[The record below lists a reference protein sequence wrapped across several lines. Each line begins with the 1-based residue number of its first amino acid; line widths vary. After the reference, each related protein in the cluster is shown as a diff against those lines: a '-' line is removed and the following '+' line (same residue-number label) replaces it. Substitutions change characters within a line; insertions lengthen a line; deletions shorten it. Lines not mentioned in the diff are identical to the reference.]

1 MFMYI
6 KVLIASLSFPDLS
19 IFNQE
24 KSNAIKEIS
33 RLQPYEQNI
42 IKTLEMSIN
51 DLYIYI
57 GIYSY
62 LSWLKVAYVFII
74 YTKSKGNTFIKILF

>member
-42 IKTLEMSIN
+42 IKTLKMSIN

-62 LSWLKVAYVFII
+62 LS
-74 YTKSKGNTFIKILF
+74 